1 MSYYK
6 EGDLVRVGRVH
17 RRFAFVNRDG
27 YTKRYM
33 DSQDHE
39 MAAHGMGHLAGSY
52 EMAVDVTYTDTG
64 ERKILRI
71 SQMRVEKV
79 SSVIETT

>member
-6 EGDLVRVGRVH
+6 EGDLVRVKRTG
-17 RRFAFVNRDG
+17 RFALVNRDG

-33 DSQDHE
+33 DSQDQE
-39 MAAHGMGHLAGSY
+39 MVAHGMGHLAGSY
-52 EMAVDVTYTDTG
+52 ETAVDVTYTDNG

-71 SQMRVEKV
+71 SQMHVEKI
-79 SSVIETT
+79 SSATEIT